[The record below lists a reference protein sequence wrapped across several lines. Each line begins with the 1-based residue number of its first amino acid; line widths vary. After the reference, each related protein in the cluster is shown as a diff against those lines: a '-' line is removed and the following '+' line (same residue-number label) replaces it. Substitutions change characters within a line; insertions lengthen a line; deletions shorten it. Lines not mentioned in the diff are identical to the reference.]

1 MSDPEYMTDA
11 ENDVLDAGESY
22 AKAWAELQRRK
33 QEGWPFDR
41 LRPLYRVVEHAQE
54 QLACAALRAAGHP
67 VDDLHAH
74 LPWVE

>member
-1 MSDPEYMTDA
+1 MTDV
-11 ENDVLDAGESY
+11 ENDVLDAGETY
-22 AKAWAELQRRK
+22 AAAWAELQRRK

-41 LRPLYRVVEHAQE
+41 LRPLYLCAESAKDAM
-54 QLACAALRAAGHP
+54 ACAALRAAGHP